1 VPNPGL
7 SFVGVTE
14 LWHCLWNM
22 KMIDVKKGKKGKKA
36 EMVYNEMLK
45 ENQILAAV
53 ILQNL

>member
-1 VPNPGL
+1 
-7 SFVGVTE
+7 
-14 LWHCLWNM
+14 M

-45 ENQILAAV
+45 ENQTLAAV

>member
-1 VPNPGL
+1 MAL
-7 SFVGVTE
+7 SLE
-14 LWHCLWNM
+14 HENDRC
-22 KMIDVKKGKKGKKA
+22 KERKKKGKKA